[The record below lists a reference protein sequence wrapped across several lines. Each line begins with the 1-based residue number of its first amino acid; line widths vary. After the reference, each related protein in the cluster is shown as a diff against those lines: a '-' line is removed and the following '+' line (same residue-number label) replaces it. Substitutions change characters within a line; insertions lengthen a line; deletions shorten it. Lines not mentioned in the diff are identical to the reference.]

1 MGMHPTPSPARRRSS
16 RRVRPV
22 LAVLGVLLSG
32 VGLVACGGDDSTAL
46 ATKESNRRA
55 QTAEP
60 EGGTDPDS
68 EYCTAV
74 TALQGPGAADL
85 DDPAASIEALA
96 ALGEVAPAELRSSF
110 EVLSDV
116 VEELS
121 TLDPDDPEYIT
132 RALELIMDPSVQ
144 EAADHIDDVTA
155 EMCGLD
161 LSELDEPGTTN
172 DTIPD
177 DTLPNDTLPNDT
189 LPNDTLPDVSIPEPG
204 AAAGDIDLEHIDRI
218 KDEHQGSSWVEKLS
232 TTSIMN
238 DTAVSLSADA
248 SDPITPAEAME
259 ACQVVRSALVSINPD
274 VTVSITNGETAVV
287 QAPAGGA
294 CAPA

>member
-161 LSELDEPGTTN
+161 LSELDEPGTT
-172 DTIPD
+172 D
-177 DTLPNDTLPNDT
+177 DTLSDDTL
-189 LPNDTLPDVSIPEPG
+189 PEPG

>member
-1 MGMHPTPSPARRRSS
+1 
-16 RRVRPV
+16 V
-22 LAVLGVLLSG
+22 
-32 VGLVACGGDDSTAL
+32 
-46 ATKESNRRA
+46 
-55 QTAEP
+55 
-60 EGGTDPDS
+60 
-68 EYCTAV
+68 
-74 TALQGPGAADL
+74 
-85 DDPAASIEALA
+85 
-96 ALGEVAPAELRSSF
+96 
-110 EVLSDV
+110 
-116 VEELS
+116 
-121 TLDPDDPEYIT
+121 
-132 RALELIMDPSVQ
+132 MDPSVQ

-161 LSELDEPGTTN
+161 LSELDEPGTTD
-172 DTIPD
+172 DTLPD
-177 DTLPNDTLPNDT
+177 DTLPDDTL
-189 LPNDTLPDVSIPEPG
+189 PEPG

>member
-161 LSELDEPGTTN
+161 LSELDEPGTTD
-172 DTIPD
+172 DTI
-177 DTLPNDTLPNDT
+177 
-189 LPNDTLPDVSIPEPG
+189 PDVSIPEPG

-218 KDEHQGSSWVEKLS
+218 KDEHRGSSWVEKLS

>member
-1 MGMHPTPSPARRRSS
+1 MHSMPSPARRRSF

-22 LAVLGVLLSG
+22 LVLLAVALSG
-32 VGLVACGGDDSTAL
+32 VSLVACGDDDGTAL
-46 ATKESNRRA
+46 ASKESNRRA
-55 QTAEP
+55 DSAEP

-74 TALQGPGAADL
+74 TALQGPEAADL

-96 ALGEVAPAELRSSF
+96 ALGEVAPDELRSSF
-110 EVLSDV
+110 EVLSGV

-132 RALELIMDPSVQ
+132 RALELIMDPSVK

-161 LSELDEPGTTN
+161 LSELDDPGTTD
-172 DTIPD
+172 DTFPD
-177 DTLPNDTLPNDT
+177 DALSDDT
-189 LPNDTLPDVSIPEPG
+189 IPEPG

-218 KDEHQGSSWVEKLS
+218 KDDHRGSSWVAKLS
-232 TTSIMN
+232 TTSILN

-248 SDPITPAEAME
+248 SDPVTPSEAME
-259 ACQVVRSALVSINPD
+259 ACQVLRSALVSINPD
-274 VTVSITNGETAVV
+274 VTVSVTNGETAVV
-287 QAPAGGA
+287 QAPAGGV

>member
-1 MGMHPTPSPARRRSS
+1 MSRTSSVVPPWRARRTRA
-16 RRVRPV
+16 V
-22 LAVLGVLLSG
+22 LAGIGLVLCGVA
-32 VGLVACGGDDSTAL
+32 VVACGGDGEAAL
-46 ATKESNRRA
+46 ASKESNVRSGS
-55 QTAEP
+55 AES
-60 EGGTDPDS
+60 GGGSDPDS

-74 TALQGPGAADL
+74 RALQGPDAADL
-85 DDPAASIEALA
+85 DDPAAAIAALA
-96 ALGEVAPAELRSSF
+96 ALGDVAPEELKSSF
-110 EVLSDV
+110 EVLSGV
-116 VEELS
+116 VEDLAGM
-121 TLDPDDPEYIT
+121 DPDDPDYIG
-132 RALELIMDPSVQ
+132 RALESVMDPSVQ

-161 LSELDEPGTTN
+161 LSELDEPGTTD
-172 DTIPD
+172 DTLSDDTLPD
-177 DTLPNDTLPNDT
+177 DTL
-189 LPNDTLPDVSIPEPG
+189 PEPG

-259 ACQVVRSALVSINPD
+259 ACQVLRSALVSINPD
-274 VTVSITNGETAVV
+274 VTVSVTNGETAVV
-287 QAPAGGA
+287 QAPAGGV

>member
-1 MGMHPTPSPARRRSS
+1 M
-16 RRVRPV
+16 
-22 LAVLGVLLSG
+22 SG
-32 VGLVACGGDDSTAL
+32 VSLVACGGDDSTVL
-46 ATKESNRRA
+46 ATMESNRRA
-55 QTAEP
+55 DSAEP
-60 EGGTDPDS
+60 EGGTDPDG

-74 TALQGPGAADL
+74 TALQGPDAADL

-96 ALGEVAPAELRSSF
+96 ALGEVAPAELRPSF

-132 RALELIMDPSVQ
+132 RALELVMDPSVQ

-161 LSELDEPGTTN
+161 LSELDEPGTTD
-172 DTIPD
+172 DTLSDDTLPD
-177 DTLPNDTLPNDT
+177 DTL
-189 LPNDTLPDVSIPEPG
+189 PEPG

>member
-1 MGMHPTPSPARRRSS
+1 M
-16 RRVRPV
+16 
-22 LAVLGVLLSG
+22 SG
-32 VGLVACGGDDSTAL
+32 VSLVACGGDDSTAL

-55 QTAEP
+55 DSAEP
-60 EGGTDPDS
+60 EGGTDPDG

-74 TALQGPGAADL
+74 TALQGPDAADL

-96 ALGEVAPAELRSSF
+96 ALGEVAPAELRPSF

-132 RALELIMDPSVQ
+132 RALELVMDPSVQ

-161 LSELDEPGTTN
+161 LSELDEPGTTD
-172 DTIPD
+172 DTLPD
-177 DTLPNDTLPNDT
+177 DTLPDDTL
-189 LPNDTLPDVSIPEPG
+189 PEPG

-274 VTVSITNGETAVV
+274 VTVSVTNGETAVV
-287 QAPAGGA
+287 QAPAGGV

>member
-32 VGLVACGGDDSTAL
+32 VSLVACGGDDSTAL

-55 QTAEP
+55 DSAEP
-60 EGGTDPDS
+60 EGGTDPDG

-74 TALQGPGAADL
+74 TALQGPDAADL

-96 ALGEVAPAELRSSF
+96 ALGEVAPAELRPSF

-132 RALELIMDPSVQ
+132 RALELVMDPSVQ

-155 EMCGLD
+155 EMCGFD
-161 LSELDEPGTTN
+161 LSELDEPGTTD
-172 DTIPD
+172 DTLSDDTLPD
-177 DTLPNDTLPNDT
+177 DTL
-189 LPNDTLPDVSIPEPG
+189 PEPG